1 MFCLKKYFGQY
12 NYIIILFLVQCS
24 MCNFRN
30 RNFSSRILQRE
41 LLIILAAFQEI
52 QKKNI
57 EKCERCS
64 EIHHHL

>member
-1 MFCLKKYFGQY
+1 
-12 NYIIILFLVQCS
+12 

-41 LLIILAAFQEI
+41 LLIILGAFQEI